1 MWREIWYF
9 IWLEWRRWWEESET
23 GLCKRV
29 VTQIPKGRVFIYL
42 AFFFSTLLFF
52 GFFSWF
58 FSFVNLF
65 LTLDDFAW
73 IIFFLLLFVFFLP
86 FLKSFPDFTDSEEYR
101 FLQTFPHAAA
111 TRLLSKLI
119 VDRWEIGFLSA
130 ALLGAAGVALTV
142 TERGSLALVSVWW
155 LYQVAATGIS
165 LFLRVVVN
173 WGYVKVEL
181 WKVGRKRSKFTI
193 GFWTGLAKL
202 FVWSAFYFAGGMIAF
217 HLIRWMWQVV
227 ETGWCWKELQPVLP
241 SQLKTALIAILFHP
255 SAAVIGFTVLVL
267 IAAVVTL
274 PSLVRFLEQDRAA
287 LKDRL
292 EARVLNYEPY
302 LFHGEGIMLIMEK
315 DLLHFLRVPRSQAAL
330 SALSV
335 AFFLSGMLVELARFY
350 SLGRYPWGLLLLS
363 LIGSYAVCFFG
374 QDLVCQITGPA
385 AEGDQF
391 NLYRLTPF
399 PYEAVIWGKVLLS
412 TGLMTTATFVFG
424 VALIGLSEVT
434 KIWVPAIILVNIA
447 VPLVEAVAHA
457 GIPAFFALRGQGVNQ
472 DWDRLQLR
480 VIANVISVGYYLLL
494 FGLLGVP
501 SVYSIY
507 AKEMMVPRVEWAYA
521 FILLPVLLLVGVMKW
536 WWQSWFGRR

>member
-23 GLCKRV
+23 GLCMRV

-86 FLKSFPDFTDSEEYR
+86 FLKSFPNFTDSEEYR

-119 VDRWEIGFLSA
+119 VDRWEISFLSA
-130 ALLGAAGVALTV
+130 ALLGAAGVGLTIAGK
-142 TERGSLALVSVWW
+142 GSLVLVPFWW
-155 LYQVAATGIS
+155 LYQGAAIGIG
-165 LFLRVVVN
+165 FLARIAVS
-173 WGYVKVEL
+173 WGCIRVEL
-181 WKVGRKRSKFTI
+181 WKIKREKGKFAI
-193 GFWTGLAKL
+193 GFWTGLGKL
-202 FVWSAFYFAGGMIAF
+202 FVWSVFYFVGGMIAF
-217 HLIRWMWQVV
+217 HVIRRIWQVV
-227 ETGWCWKELQPVLP
+227 ERGWCWQELQPTLP
-241 SQLKTALIAILFHP
+241 LQLKTMLIAILFRP

-267 IAAVVTL
+267 IATVMTL

-302 LFHGEGIMLIMEK
+302 LFQGEGIMLIMEK

-330 SALSV
+330 SALTL
-335 AFFLSGMLVELARFY
+335 AFFLGGLLVELARFY
-350 SLGRYPWGLLLLS
+350 FLGRYPWGLLLLS
-363 LIGSYAVCFFG
+363 LVGAYAVCFFS
-374 QDLVCQITGPA
+374 QDLVYQITGPA

-391 NLYRLTPF
+391 KLYRLTLF
-399 PYEAVIWGKVLLS
+399 PEEAVIWGKVLLS
-412 TGLMTTATFVFG
+412 AGLMTTATFVFG
-424 VALIGLSEVT
+424 LALIGLSEVT

-457 GIPAFFALRGQGVNQ
+457 GIPAFFALRGQGGSQ
-472 DWDRLQLR
+472 DWDRLRLR
-480 VIANVISVGYYLLL
+480 VIVNVISVGYYLLL

-501 SVYSIY
+501 AVYSIY
-507 AKEMMVPRVEWAYA
+507 GREVVVPKVGWSYV

-536 WWQSWFGRR
+536 WWLSWFGRR